1 MASAVGIAVLDAIE
15 EDKCQQT
22 SKDVGTYFI
31 QELAKLRDQYTVNI
45 MITLLFKKIKI

>member
-15 EDKCQQT
+15 EDKCQQI

-31 QELAKLRDQYTVNI
+31 EELAKLRDQYTV
-45 MITLLFKKIKI
+45 MIIICLYFYIN